1 MASTANAAVSVVG
14 LKALAA
20 DIKKQSDD
28 TQSDLYKALRA
39 AGKAA
44 AEPVAARTRAML
56 PNDSGDLVG
65 TVRASGTR
73 TGAAVREGSNAI
85 VYGPWI
91 EFGGDRPVQ
100 GGSRIYTPDG
110 RYLFPAARGMASV
123 AAETY
128 EREITKT
135 FGAGRIW
142 TNSGDDGKDV
152 HD

>member
-1 MASTANAAVSVVG
+1 MASTAKAAVSVVG
-14 LKALAA
+14 LKALVA

-44 AEPVAARTRAML
+44 AEPVAARTRSML
-56 PNDSGDLVG
+56 PYDSGDLAG

-73 TGAAVREGSNAI
+73 TGAAVREGSNFRLSTGRGLSLVATDP
-85 VYGPWI
+85 YKA
-91 EFGGDRPVQ
+91 DRASTRPTVA
-100 GGSRIYTPDG
+100 TC
-110 RYLFPAARGMASV
+110 FPRRGMASV

-135 FGAGRIW
+135 FGSGRIW
-142 TNSGDDGKDV
+142 TNATDDGKEV